1 MKDSFTRSR
10 HATNPYLEQQIM
22 ELREWI
28 EALTRRIEELEA
40 TTFQLAGEEEVIMI
54 TAPKLKKFARGERG
68 RR

>member
-1 MKDSFTRSR
+1 MRDSFTKSR

-40 TTFQLAGEEEVIMI
+40 TTFQLAGEEEVIVI
-54 TAPKLKKFARGERG
+54 TAPKLKKFSRGARA